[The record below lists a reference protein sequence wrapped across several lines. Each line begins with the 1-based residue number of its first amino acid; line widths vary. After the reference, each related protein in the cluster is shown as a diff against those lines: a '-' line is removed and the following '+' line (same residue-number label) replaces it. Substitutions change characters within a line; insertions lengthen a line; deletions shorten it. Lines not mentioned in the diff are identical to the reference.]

1 MYNSNNFALSK
12 DTIFGTKNH
21 DNINSILNNIIIREN
36 KYYQFVISLFLCKRS
51 GGIKMTAIKDRFI
64 SREEISKLLW
74 GMINDIST
82 HSLSMWLKSKTDDEF
97 VVVPREFCVLV
108 VSFLERQVPQKE
120 HLLFNSQ
127 NVLGQLEEIK
137 RYL

>member
-1 MYNSNNFALSK
+1 MPFK
-12 DTIFGTKNH
+12 
-21 DNINSILNNIIIREN
+21 LNKIDA
-36 KYYQFVISLFLCKRS
+36 FSLLHQKQP
-51 GGIKMTAIKDRFI
+51 G
-64 SREEISKLLW
+64 
-74 GMINDIST
+74 
-82 HSLSMWLKSKTDDEF
+82 SKTDDEF
-97 VVVPREFCVLV
+97 VVMPREFCVLI

>member
-1 MYNSNNFALSK
+1 
-12 DTIFGTKNH
+12 
-21 DNINSILNNIIIREN
+21 
-36 KYYQFVISLFLCKRS
+36 
-51 GGIKMTAIKDRFI
+51 MTAIKDRFI

-120 HLLFNSQ
+120 NLLFNSQ

>member
-1 MYNSNNFALSK
+1 
-12 DTIFGTKNH
+12 
-21 DNINSILNNIIIREN
+21 
-36 KYYQFVISLFLCKRS
+36 
-51 GGIKMTAIKDRFI
+51 
-64 SREEISKLLW
+64 
-74 GMINDIST
+74 MINDIST

-108 VSFLERQVPQKE
+108 VSFLERQVAPE

>member
-1 MYNSNNFALSK
+1 
-12 DTIFGTKNH
+12 
-21 DNINSILNNIIIREN
+21 
-36 KYYQFVISLFLCKRS
+36 
-51 GGIKMTAIKDRFI
+51 MTAIKDRFI

-97 VVVPREFCVLV
+97 VVVPREFCVLI

-120 HLLFNSQ
+120 HLLFNWQ

>member
-1 MYNSNNFALSK
+1 
-12 DTIFGTKNH
+12 
-21 DNINSILNNIIIREN
+21 
-36 KYYQFVISLFLCKRS
+36 
-51 GGIKMTAIKDRFI
+51 MTVIKDRFI

-97 VVVPREFCVLV
+97 VVVPRAFCVLV

-120 HLLFNSQ
+120 HLLFNSP

>member
-1 MYNSNNFALSK
+1 
-12 DTIFGTKNH
+12 
-21 DNINSILNNIIIREN
+21 
-36 KYYQFVISLFLCKRS
+36 
-51 GGIKMTAIKDRFI
+51 MTVIKDRFI

-82 HSLSMWLKSKTDDEF
+82 HSLSMWLKSKTNDEF
-97 VVVPREFCVLV
+97 VVVLREFCVLV
-108 VSFLERQVPQKE
+108 VSFLERQVSQKE

>member
-1 MYNSNNFALSK
+1 
-12 DTIFGTKNH
+12 
-21 DNINSILNNIIIREN
+21 
-36 KYYQFVISLFLCKRS
+36 
-51 GGIKMTAIKDRFI
+51 MTAIKDRFI

-108 VSFLERQVPQKE
+108 VSFLEPVFPKILQ
-120 HLLFNSQ
+120 
-127 NVLGQLEEIK
+127 I
-137 RYL
+137 

>member
-1 MYNSNNFALSK
+1 
-12 DTIFGTKNH
+12 
-21 DNINSILNNIIIREN
+21 
-36 KYYQFVISLFLCKRS
+36 
-51 GGIKMTAIKDRFI
+51 MTAIKDRFI
-64 SREEISKLLW
+64 SREEISTLLW

-127 NVLGQLEEIK
+127 NVLDQLEEIK